1 MLFRSDTCG
10 AFHSWKGRELVA
22 LVELNRLALAVCLHG
37 LIDLVGLVDGIAL
50 AGLTGSFG
58 FIGLVCILCVDWV
71 DWVGLVFR
79 FGIGRKGL
87 DPRCRGIVLP

>member
-1 MLFRSDTCG
+1 
-10 AFHSWKGRELVA
+10 LVA
-22 LVELNRLALAVCLHG
+22 LVELNRLALAVCLRG

-87 DPRCRGIVLP
+87 DSRCRGIVLP